1 MVMVRLGSSPRSK
14 QLSASGGDM
23 VNCGKR
29 LRPRELEPPC
39 DLAFPLLF
47 TTSSFGHPTSSTA
60 LSLSLLAC
68 SLMTQRAPTP
78 CIIQLLAHGLAPHPL
93 ALVALMSIAPSS
105 TRFVW

>member
-68 SLMTQRAPTP
+68 SLMTQRAPPP
-78 CIIQLLAHGLAPHPL
+78 CIPNCSPTALLLTHSP
-93 ALVALMSIAPSS
+93 VLMPSG
-105 TRFVW
+105 